1 MRIIRNHDA
10 KNIAA
15 FSAITILLLSVAVT
29 SQFASPRM
37 VSAQIDNKGNPPQTV
52 TQNPGSC
59 VKAPINAVSASG
71 SDNNRKNSNNNNNDN
86 QADSAID
93 NNPDTKWSDK
103 GLGSFLQT
111 DLGSSQPLCSVQIS
125 WDKGDKRSYNFVI
138 SVSNDG
144 FNFEDKYR
152 GSSKGTSSQPESYD
166 LPKVNA
172 RYVRVTVYGNSDNNS
187 AGITEIAIT
196 RETDSS
202 GEKDVNNRS
211 GEKDV
216 HNRCTKL
223 GITGFKATPNDPGN
237 IPANTIDNNPDTR
250 WSSFG
255 VGSFIQSDLGSV
267 KTICSVDVGWYNGD
281 ARQNKFVISVS
292 KDGTTFSDVFSGTSS
307 GQTTQVENYDFK
319 DNDARY
325 VRIKVNGNTQN
336 NWASITEIA
345 VFGFGP
351 AVPPN
356 HAPTVKDIPDVKIQI
371 TRPPAAPGSV
381 GITLV
386 GEDVDG
392 DGLRFEVVQTP
403 TKGNVASTG
412 PNTVAYKLNPDT
424 QTAGTDTFKYRAVDS
439 KGLPSTNVGT
449 VTITIT
455 EPPQP
460 SNNPPVVDNIN
471 NVAVQITTPATPV
484 SITLVGRDADG
495 DQLTFSTVT
504 QPTKGTVD
512 VTGNTAK
519 YTLSS
524 NIQADTTD
532 SFTYKATDS
541 KGASS
546 NIGTVTLKI
555 TVQSQDPGVDKFGI
569 KKIYPT
575 KSVGGKTEEWYMN
588 MDNPTNDARTSPP
601 SMTKNSDGSWKVT
614 SGQVRYGVY
623 TSTGYHPDQ
632 ISTLNQAQM
641 EAKGYMQSPND
652 WKNVEMTGIVKF
664 VSGDSTDSWTWYAR
678 GGRHTGSG
686 YPQGCEGTAYK
697 VDLFYNGKVRFAKE
711 QWHVSY
717 VFTGTKTPTIPT
729 NNIGK
734 FVGFKGVMYN
744 FQQGGKTVVKLELW
758 VDPTLTNNWQKVDE
772 FVDSGGWGSSAG
784 ECGGKPDQ
792 IITWGGPIAT
802 FRWDNANN
810 VSIKNLSVREIVP
823 PQ

>member
-1 MRIIRNHDA
+1 MYLQARA
-10 KNIAA
+10 VEQLY
-15 FSAITILLLSVAVT
+15 LL
-29 SQFASPRM
+29 R
-37 VSAQIDNKGNPPQTV
+37 D
-52 TQNPGSC
+52 
-59 VKAPINAVSASG
+59 
-71 SDNNRKNSNNNNNDN
+71 
-86 QADSAID
+86 
-93 NNPDTKWSDK
+93 
-103 GLGSFLQT
+103 
-111 DLGSSQPLCSVQIS
+111 
-125 WDKGDKRSYNFVI
+125 YN
-138 SVSNDG
+138 
-144 FNFEDKYR
+144 
-152 GSSKGTSSQPESYD
+152 
-166 LPKVNA
+166 L
-172 RYVRVTVYGNSDNNS
+172 
-187 AGITEIAIT
+187 
-196 RETDSS
+196 
-202 GEKDVNNRS
+202 
-211 GEKDV
+211 
-216 HNRCTKL
+216 
-223 GITGFKATPNDPGN
+223 
-237 IPANTIDNNPDTR
+237 PANT
-250 WSSFG
+250 
-255 VGSFIQSDLGSV
+255 VGRF
-267 KTICSVDVGWYNGD
+267 
-281 ARQNKFVISVS
+281 
-292 KDGTTFSDVFSGTSS
+292 
-307 GQTTQVENYDFK
+307 
-319 DNDARY
+319 
-325 VRIKVNGNTQN
+325 VRITVNGNTQN

-345 VFGFGP
+345 VNGFGGTS
-351 AVPPN
+351 PPPTN
-356 HAPTVKDIPDVKIQI
+356 HAPI
-371 TRPPAAPGSV
+371 
-381 GITLV
+381 
-386 GEDVDG
+386 
-392 DGLRFEVVQTP
+392 
-403 TKGNVASTG
+403 
-412 PNTVAYKLNPDT
+412 
-424 QTAGTDTFKYRAVDS
+424 
-439 KGLPSTNVGT
+439 
-449 VTITIT
+449 
-455 EPPQP
+455 
-460 SNNPPVVDNIN
+460 VDNIN
-471 NVAVQITTPATPV
+471 DVPVQITNPPTPV
-484 SITLVGRDADG
+484 SITLVGRDADN
-495 DQLTFSTVT
+495 DPLTFEVVQT
-504 QPTKGTVD
+504 PTKGTVTS
-512 VTGNTAK
+512 TGPNTIR
-519 YTLSS
+519 YSLDPSVQS
-524 NIQADTTD
+524 DTTD
-532 SFTYKATDS
+532 NFTYTANDGKA
-541 KGASS
+541 GGVS

-614 SGQVRYGVY
+614 SGQVRYGVF

>member
-15 FSAITILLLSVAVT
+15 FSAIAILLLSVAVT
-29 SQFASPRM
+29 SQFASPGM
-37 VSAQIDNKGNPPQTV
+37 VSAQIENKGNPPQTV
-52 TQNPGSC
+52 TKNPGSC
-59 VKAPINAVSASG
+59 VKAPINTVSASG

-86 QADSAID
+86 QANAAID

-103 GLGSFLQT
+103 GLGSYLQT

-144 FNFEDKYR
+144 FNFEDKFR
-152 GSSKGTSSQPESYD
+152 GTSKGTDPQPESYD

-187 AGITEIAIT
+187 AGITDIAIT
-196 RETDSS
+196 REIDSS
-202 GEKDVNNRS
+202 GEKDVNNNS
-211 GEKDV
+211 
-216 HNRCTKL
+216 CTKL
-223 GITGFKATPNDPGN
+223 GITGFKASPNDAGN
-237 IPANTIDNNPDTR
+237 IPANTIDDNLNTR

-255 VGSFIQSDLGSV
+255 VGSFIQADLGSI
-267 KTICSVDVGWYNGD
+267 KTICSVGIAWYNGD
-281 ARQNKFVISVS
+281 VRQNNFVISVS
-292 KDGTTFSDVFSGTSS
+292 KDGTSFSNVFSGTSS
-307 GQTTQVENYDFK
+307 GQTTQVEPYDFK
-319 DNDARY
+319 DIDARY
-325 VRIKVNGNTQN
+325 VKITVNRNTQN
-336 NWASITEIA
+336 NWASITELA
-345 VFGFGP
+345 VFGFSP
-351 AVPPN
+351 VLPPN
-356 HAPTVKDIPDVKIQI
+356 HAPNVNNIPDIKVQI
-371 TRPPAAPGSV
+371 TRLPAALGSV
-381 GITLV
+381 GITLS
-386 GEDVDG
+386 GQDIDN
-392 DGLRFEVVQTP
+392 DALRFEVVPTNPPTP
-403 TKGNVASTG
+403 TKGNLTSTG
-412 PNTVAYKLNPDT
+412 PNTLKYTLYPAT
-424 QTAGTDTFKYRAVDS
+424 QNAGKDSFVYRAIDAR
-439 KGLPSTNVGT
+439 GLASTNVGA
-449 VTITIT
+449 VNITIS
-455 EPPQP
+455 EPP
-460 SNNPPVVDNIN
+460 NNPPVVDNIN
-471 NVAVQITTPATPV
+471 NVPVQITTPATPV

-495 DQLTFSTVT
+495 DHLTFTPNT
-504 QPTKGTVD
+504 QPTKGTVA
-512 VTGNTAK
+512 VTGNIAK
-519 YTLSS
+519 YTLNS

-532 SFTYKATDS
+532 SFTYIANDGKA
-541 KGASS
+541 GGVS
-546 NIGTVTLKI
+546 NIGTATLKI
-555 TVQSQDPGVDKFGI
+555 TVQPQDPGVDKFGI

-623 TSTGYHPDQ
+623 TSTGYHPGQ

-792 IITWGGPIAT
+792 IITWGGPTAT

>member
-29 SQFASPRM
+29 SQFASPGM
-37 VSAQIDNKGNPPQTV
+37 VSAQIENKGNPPQTV
-52 TQNPGSC
+52 TKNPGSC
-59 VKAPINAVSASG
+59 VKAPINTVSASG

-86 QADSAID
+86 QANAAID

-103 GLGSFLQT
+103 GLGSYLQT

-144 FNFEDKYR
+144 FNFEDKFR
-152 GSSKGTSSQPESYD
+152 GTSKGTDIQPESYD

-187 AGITEIAIT
+187 AGITDIAIT
-196 RETDSS
+196 REIDSS
-202 GEKDVNNRS
+202 GEKDVNNNS
-211 GEKDV
+211 
-216 HNRCTKL
+216 CTKL
-223 GITGFKATPNDPGN
+223 GITGFKASPNDAGN
-237 IPANTIDNNPDTR
+237 IPANTIDDNLNTR

-255 VGSFIQSDLGSV
+255 VGSFIQADLGSI
-267 KTICSVDVGWYNGD
+267 KTICSVGIAWYNGD
-281 ARQNKFVISVS
+281 VRQNNFVISVS
-292 KDGTTFSDVFSGTSS
+292 KDGTSFSNVFSGTSS
-307 GQTTQVENYDFK
+307 GQTTQVEPYDFK
-319 DNDARY
+319 DIDARY
-325 VRIKVNGNTQN
+325 VKITVNRNTQN
-336 NWASITEIA
+336 NWASITELA
-345 VFGFGP
+345 VFGFSP
-351 AVPPN
+351 VLPPN
-356 HAPTVKDIPDVKIQI
+356 HAPNVNNIPDIKVQI
-371 TRPPAAPGSV
+371 TRLPAALGSV
-381 GITLV
+381 GITLS
-386 GEDVDG
+386 GQDIDN
-392 DGLRFEVVQTP
+392 DALRFEVVPTNPPTP
-403 TKGNVASTG
+403 TKGNLTSTG
-412 PNTVAYKLNPDT
+412 PNTLKYTLYPAT
-424 QTAGTDTFKYRAVDS
+424 QNAGKDSFVYRAIDAR
-439 KGLPSTNVGT
+439 GLASTNVGA
-449 VTITIT
+449 VNITIS
-455 EPPQP
+455 EPP
-460 SNNPPVVDNIN
+460 NNPPVVDNIN
-471 NVAVQITTPATPV
+471 NVPVQITTPATPV

-495 DQLTFSTVT
+495 DHLTFTPNT
-504 QPTKGTVD
+504 QPTKGTVA
-512 VTGNTAK
+512 VTGNIAK
-519 YTLSS
+519 YTLNS

-532 SFTYKATDS
+532 NFTYTASDGKA
-541 KGASS
+541 GGVS
-546 NIGTVTLKI
+546 NIGTATLKI
-555 TVQSQDPGVDKFGI
+555 TVQPQDPGVDKFGI

-623 TSTGYHPDQ
+623 TSTGYHPGQ

-772 FVDSGGWGSSAG
+772 FVDSGGFGSSAG

-792 IITWGGPIAT
+792 IITWGGPTAT

>member
-1 MRIIRNHDA
+1 MILSSLAIYNQTPSSSVVYGEPTAARMLDA
-10 KNIAA
+10 PTAA
-15 FSAITILLLSVAVT
+15 ADTCLKLPTA
-29 SQFASPRM
+29 
-37 VSAQIDNKGNPPQTV
+37 
-52 TQNPGSC
+52 
-59 VKAPINAVSASG
+59 NAVANG
-71 SDNNRKNSNNNNNDN
+71 NDGN
-86 QADSAID
+86 LPANAID
-93 NNPDTKWSDK
+93 NNLNTRWSN
-103 GLGSFLQT
+103 LGTGSWIQT
-111 DLGSSQPLCSVQIS
+111 DLGEQKTVCSVDIA
-125 WDKGDKRSYNFVI
+125 WYNGNVRQSHFVI

-144 FNFEDKYR
+144 
-152 GSSKGTSSQPESYD
+152 S
-166 LPKVNA
+166 
-172 RYVRVTVYGNSDNNS
+172 
-187 AGITEIAIT
+187 
-196 RETDSS
+196 
-202 GEKDVNNRS
+202 
-211 GEKDV
+211 
-216 HNRCTKL
+216 
-223 GITGFKATPNDPGN
+223 
-237 IPANTIDNNPDTR
+237 
-250 WSSFG
+250 
-255 VGSFIQSDLGSV
+255 
-267 KTICSVDVGWYNGD
+267 
-281 ARQNKFVISVS
+281 
-292 KDGTTFSDVFSGTSS
+292 TFTNVFTGTSS
-307 GQTTQVENYDFK
+307 GTTLSTENYILPANTVGRF
-319 DNDARY
+319 
-325 VRIKVNGNTQN
+325 VRITVNGNSQN

-345 VFGFGP
+345 VSGFGGTS
-351 AVPPN
+351 PPPTN
-356 HAPTVKDIPDVKIQI
+356 HA
-371 TRPPAAPGSV
+371 
-381 GITLV
+381 
-386 GEDVDG
+386 
-392 DGLRFEVVQTP
+392 
-403 TKGNVASTG
+403 
-412 PNTVAYKLNPDT
+412 
-424 QTAGTDTFKYRAVDS
+424 
-439 KGLPSTNVGT
+439 
-449 VTITIT
+449 
-455 EPPQP
+455 
-460 SNNPPVVDNIN
+460 PVVDNIN
-471 NVAVQITTPATPV
+471 NVPVQIISPPTPV
-484 SITLVGRDADG
+484 SITLVGRDADN
-495 DQLTFSTVT
+495 DPLTFEVV
-504 QPTKGTVD
+504 QVPTKGN
-512 VTGNTAK
+512 VTSTGPNTIR
-519 YTLSS
+519 YSLDPSVQS
-524 NIQADTTD
+524 DTTD
-532 SFTYKATDS
+532 SFTYRANDGKA
-541 KGASS
+541 GGVS

-623 TSTGYHPDQ
+623 TSTGYHPGQ

-792 IITWGGPIAT
+792 IITWGGPTAT

>member
-71 SDNNRKNSNNNNNDN
+71 SDNNRKNSNNNNDN
-86 QADSAID
+86 QANAAID

-144 FNFEDKYR
+144 FNFEDKFR
-152 GSSKGTSSQPESYD
+152 GSSKGTDPQPESYD

-196 RETDSS
+196 RETNSS
-202 GEKDVNNRS
+202 GEKDVNNNS
-211 GEKDV
+211 
-216 HNRCTKL
+216 CTKL
-223 GITGFKATPNDPGN
+223 GITGFKASPNDAGN
-237 IPANTIDNNPDTR
+237 IPANTIDDNLNTR

-255 VGSFIQSDLGSV
+255 VGSFIQADLGSI
-267 KTICSVDVGWYNGD
+267 KTICSVGIAWYNGD
-281 ARQNKFVISVS
+281 VRQNNFVISVS
-292 KDGTTFSDVFSGTSS
+292 KDGTSFSNVFSGTSS
-307 GQTTQVENYDFK
+307 GQTTQVEPYDFN
-319 DNDARY
+319 DIDARY
-325 VRIKVNGNTQN
+325 VKITVNGNTQN
-336 NWASITEIA
+336 NWASITELA
-345 VFGFGP
+345 VFGFSP
-351 AVPPN
+351 VLPPN
-356 HAPTVKDIPDVKIQI
+356 HAPTVNNIPDVKVQI
-371 TRPPAAPGSV
+371 TRPPAALGSV
-381 GITLV
+381 GITLS
-386 GEDVDG
+386 GQDIDN
-392 DGLRFEVVQTP
+392 DALRYEVVPTNPPTP
-403 TKGNVASTG
+403 TKGNLISTG
-412 PNTVAYKLNPDT
+412 PNTLKYTLYPAT
-424 QTAGTDTFKYRAVDS
+424 QNAGKDSFIYRAIDAR
-439 KGLPSTNVGT
+439 GLASTNVGA
-449 VTITIT
+449 VNITIS
-455 EPPQP
+455 EPP
-460 SNNPPVVDNIN
+460 NNPPVVDNIN
-471 NVAVQITTPATPV
+471 NVPVQITTPATPV

-495 DQLTFSTVT
+495 DQLTFTPNT
-504 QPTKGTVD
+504 QPTKGTVA
-512 VTGNTAK
+512 VTGNIAK
-519 YTLSS
+519 YTLNS

-532 SFTYKATDS
+532 SFTYTASDGKA
-541 KGASS
+541 GGVS
-546 NIGTVTLKI
+546 NIGTVTLQI
-555 TVQSQDPGVDKFGI
+555 TGQSQDPGVDKFGI

-588 MDNPTNDARTSPP
+588 MDNPTNDPRTSPP
-601 SMTKNSDGSWKVT
+601 SMSKNSDGSWKVT

-623 TSTGYHPDQ
+623 TSTGYHPGQ
-632 ISTLNQAQM
+632 ISTLNQKQM

-652 WKNVEMTGIVKF
+652 WKNVEMTGIVKML
-664 VSGDSTDSWTWYAR
+664 SGDKTDQWTWYGR
-678 GGRHTGSG
+678 GGRHTGNG
-686 YPQGCEGTAYK
+686 YPLGCEGTALKPMLYY
-697 VDLFYNGKVRFAKE
+697 DGKVRFAKE

-717 VFTGTKTPTIPT
+717 VFTGTKSSPAD
-729 NNIGK
+729 NIGK
-734 FVGFKGVMYN
+734 FVGFKSVMYN
-744 FQQGGKTVVKLELW
+744 FQQGGNTVVKLEIW
-758 VDPTLTNNWQKVDE
+758 VDLNPDSATGRNKWQKVNE

-784 ECGGKPDQ
+784 ECGGKADQ
-792 IITWGGPIAT
+792 IITWGGPTAT

-810 VSIKNLSVREIVP
+810 VSIKNFSVREIVP

>member
-52 TQNPGSC
+52 AQNPGSC

-71 SDNNRKNSNNNNNDN
+71 SDNNRKNSNNNNDN
-86 QADSAID
+86 QANAAID

-144 FNFEDKYR
+144 FNFEDKFR
-152 GSSKGTSSQPESYD
+152 GSSKGTDPQPESYD

-202 GEKDVNNRS
+202 GEKDANNNS
-211 GEKDV
+211 
-216 HNRCTKL
+216 CTKL
-223 GITGFKATPNDPGN
+223 GITGFKASPNDAGN
-237 IPANTIDNNPDTR
+237 IPANTIDDNLNTR

-255 VGSFIQSDLGSV
+255 VGSFIQADLGSI
-267 KTICSVDVGWYNGD
+267 KTICSVGIAWYNGD
-281 ARQNKFVISVS
+281 VRQNNFVISVS
-292 KDGTTFSDVFSGTSS
+292 KDGTSFSNVFSGTSS
-307 GQTTQVENYDFK
+307 GQTTQVEPYDFK
-319 DNDARY
+319 DIDARY
-325 VRIKVNGNTQN
+325 VKIIVNGNTQN
-336 NWASITEIA
+336 NWASITELA
-345 VFGFGP
+345 VFGFSP
-351 AVPPN
+351 VLPPN
-356 HAPTVKDIPDVKIQI
+356 HAPTVNNIPDVKVQI
-371 TRPPAAPGSV
+371 TRPPAALGSV
-381 GITLV
+381 GITLS
-386 GEDVDG
+386 GQDIDN
-392 DGLRFEVVQTP
+392 DALRFEVVPTNPPTP
-403 TKGNVASTG
+403 TKGNLTSTG
-412 PNTVAYKLNPDT
+412 PNTLKYTLYPAT
-424 QTAGTDTFKYRAVDS
+424 QNAGKDSFIYRAIDAR
-439 KGLPSTNVGT
+439 GLASTNVGA
-449 VTITIT
+449 VNITIS
-455 EPPQP
+455 EPP
-460 SNNPPVVDNIN
+460 NNPPVVDNIN
-471 NVAVQITTPATPV
+471 NVPVQITTPATPV

-495 DQLTFSTVT
+495 DQLTFTPNT
-504 QPTKGTVD
+504 QPTKGTVA
-512 VTGNTAK
+512 VTGNIAK
-519 YTLSS
+519 YTLNS

-532 SFTYKATDS
+532 SFTYTASDGKA
-541 KGASS
+541 GGVS

-792 IITWGGPIAT
+792 IITWGGPTAT